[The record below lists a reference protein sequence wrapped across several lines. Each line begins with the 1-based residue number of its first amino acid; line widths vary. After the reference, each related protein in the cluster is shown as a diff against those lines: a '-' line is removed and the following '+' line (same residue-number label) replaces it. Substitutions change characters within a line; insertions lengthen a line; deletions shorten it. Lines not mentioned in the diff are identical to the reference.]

1 MTAISRSAP
10 GKLILCGEHAVV
22 YNRPAIAVPVD
33 QVATSVKIFAKPLGE
48 KGQVTIIIPQISMEC
63 DLTSL
68 PDSQPLKQSITIL
81 QEHFRV
87 DHLPACDIRISSTIP
102 ISSGL
107 GSSASLSVALIR
119 ALAEFLGID
128 ADNEEINRVAFDLE
142 KIHHGNPSGID
153 NTVITFAR
161 PIFYVRGEPI
171 EFIGLSGQLDL
182 VIASTGINAST
193 AQAVAGVRERWT
205 YDRETY
211 ENLFDHIGKLTTQV
225 HEALLQGNINTIG
238 SLLTDNHELLQ
249 KMGVS
254 CVELDSLVQAALD
267 AGALGAKLSGGG
279 LGGNM
284 LALVEPAQVER
295 VANALTQSGA
305 TAVIHTVV
313 QPSRGAL

>member
-48 KGQVTIIIPQISMEC
+48 KGQVTVIIPQIGMES
-63 DLTSL
+63 DLNSL
-68 PDSQPLKQSITIL
+68 PDSQPLKQSIAIL
-81 QEHFRV
+81 QEYFKIDHF
-87 DHLPACDIRISSTIP
+87 PSCDIRISSTIP

-119 ALAEFLGID
+119 AITEFIGQD
-128 ADNEEINRVAFDLE
+128 VDNEETNRIAFELE

-161 PIFYVRGEPI
+161 PVYFIRGEPI
-171 EFIGLSGQLDL
+171 EFISLASPVDL
-182 VIASTGINAST
+182 VIASTGIHAST
-193 AQAVAGVRERWT
+193 AQAVAGVRERWMNE
-205 YDRETY
+205 RQMY
-211 ENLFDHIGKLTTQV
+211 ESLFDDIAKLTTKIREV
-225 HEALLQGNINTIG
+225 LQRGEISAIG
-238 SLLTDNHELLQ
+238 SLLTRDHELLQ
-249 KMGVS
+249 EMEVS
-254 CVELDSLVQAALD
+254 CAELDSLVQVALN

-284 LALVEPAQVER
+284 LALVDPSQVDA
-295 VANALTQSGA
+295 VSNALTHAGA
-305 TAVIHTVV
+305 VAVIHTVV
-313 QPSRGAL
+313 QPTQGVL